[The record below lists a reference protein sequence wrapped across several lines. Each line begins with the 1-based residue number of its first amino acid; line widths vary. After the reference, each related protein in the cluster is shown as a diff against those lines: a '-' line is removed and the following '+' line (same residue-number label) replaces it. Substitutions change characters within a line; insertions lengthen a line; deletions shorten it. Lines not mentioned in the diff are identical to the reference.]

1 MSPNLLFGRHSFP
14 SPYTFNTLPITICL
28 VITMFFPMQK
38 KLNPF
43 FMLVKTFEWRNYK
56 MQHPFSIP
64 ILGRAFILIIFSYQ
78 GFTLHK
84 MHSKIMSNASKQSA
98 FFLDLS
104 CLKLFDVNIS
114 HTFKDDYKKSSQQ
127 HKKSQTYLYGL

>member
-1 MSPNLLFGRHSFP
+1 
-14 SPYTFNTLPITICL
+14 
-28 VITMFFPMQK
+28 MFFPMQK

-56 MQHPFSIP
+56 MQHLFSIP

-84 MHSKIMSNASKQSA
+84 MH
-98 FFLDLS
+98 
-104 CLKLFDVNIS
+104 
-114 HTFKDDYKKSSQQ
+114 
-127 HKKSQTYLYGL
+127 